1 MTIKKISKRVLKSNE
16 RIFGR
21 LLSMYPAFLFFGAR
35 VRFAKDFHQATLRLP
50 LRWYFRNGHGT
61 FFGGAILAISD
72 PFPAI
77 MLAKCLPWA
86 KTWTKTHQVDFLLPG
101 KSTLFAEI
109 NISPAEIREMEE
121 ILKEKGKYI
130 NTFQYYFCNKEG
142 DQIALVT
149 STVYIR
155 NPKFEKKTEM
165 ITP

>member
-1 MTIKKISKRVLKSNE
+1 MTIKKISKRVLKSNA
-16 RIFGR
+16 RVFGR

-35 VRFAKDFHQATLRLP
+35 VRFGEEFHKATLRLP

-77 MLAKCLPWA
+77 MFAKCIPWA

-109 NISPAEIREMEE
+109 QINPLEIIEIENI
-121 ILKEKGKYI
+121 LTEKGKYI
-130 NTFQYYFCNKEG
+130 NTYQYYFCNKEG
-142 DQIALVT
+142 EQIALVT
-149 STVYIR
+149 STVYMR
-155 NPKFEKKTEM
+155 NPKFEKFPE
-165 ITP
+165 ISVP